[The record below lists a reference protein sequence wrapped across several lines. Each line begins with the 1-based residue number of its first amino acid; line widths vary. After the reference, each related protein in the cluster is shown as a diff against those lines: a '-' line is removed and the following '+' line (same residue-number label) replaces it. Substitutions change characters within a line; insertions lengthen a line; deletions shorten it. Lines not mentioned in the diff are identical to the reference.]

1 MDKML
6 KPTLNFAAGRLC
18 LVLTAFLA
26 VTGCCRDNDTELND
40 ETPSI
45 TTIGGT
51 WNVKAI
57 SVSNELTYI
66 ETPPENAH
74 HPNISIT
81 IPDTIQ
87 GDISGHTFRNTISFG
102 FEIKENRQID
112 LKNYGGTRMTEDPL
126 GRAFG
131 NHIMFNVV
139 KFNVSNNELQFIDSL
154 DNTVVLFINALNK
167 D

>member
-1 MDKML
+1 MTD
-6 KPTLNFAAGRLC
+6 
-18 LVLTAFLA
+18 
-26 VTGCCRDNDTELND
+26 
-40 ETPSI
+40 
-45 TTIGGT
+45 
-51 WNVKAI
+51 
-57 SVSNELTYI
+57 I
-66 ETPPENAH
+66 ETPPGNAH

-81 IPDTIQ
+81 IPDTTQ
-87 GDISGHTFRNTISFG
+87 GNISGHTFRNTISFG

-154 DNTVVLFINALNK
+154 DNTVILFINALNI